1 LRELYLAKPAPFLQ
15 NGVRV
20 LPGKLMPPP
29 ASVYRF
35 ASFELRPRTREL
47 YKHGVKLKL
56 RPQPLRVLEVLL
68 DRRGDMVTREELHR
82 LLWESET
89 FVDFEQG
96 LNTAV
101 KELRASLS
109 DSADTPRYVET
120 IPRLGYRII
129 VPVEVEIS
137 PAAPPAEP
145 SQPPLE
151 TKPAPPAPPD
161 PPVAGAQPEPP
172 ARTRPLRARFPL
184 PARWTAI
191 AAIAGAAVII
201 LATYWALSHKRVA
214 AQPPSARLM
223 LAVLPFENLTGDAG
237 QDYFSDGLTEEMIAQ
252 LGRHASNEFGVIART
267 SVMHYKHT
275 SSNIDQIGRELGVRY
290 ILEGSVRRNAGEV
303 RINAQLIETGTQ
315 TPLWTKEYNR
325 ELTNLLGLQE
335 EIAHEISDAIQV
347 TLGKRA
353 ASSAEHK
360 PALTPRAYQ
369 AYDLYLRGLF
379 FWNKRTLPGFEQAI
393 QYFQQAIAED
403 PNYAPAYAGLAN
415 SYTLLTGYSLV
426 PASRYMP
433 KARAAAM
440 RAVELDDSLAEAHT
454 ALALIIENY
463 DWDWDGSEKEY
474 LRAIALNPNYAT
486 AHQWF
491 AEQLT
496 WRKHFDEA
504 LRESEEARRLDP
516 LSLIITSDHAAI
528 LYYSRQ
534 YDQAIAQFGA
544 VQDMDPDFPRAQL
557 LINAYIEQGRYSE
570 AIAGLQR
577 WRSVYGDGPADWEK
591 MSYCYC
597 RSGQPGKAKEEL
609 KKLEQANGKRTLDP
623 SILVVPNFCVGNV
636 ERAFALLTEAHAQH
650 SNALTTLNVEPA
662 YDPMRSD
669 PRFQELLHQVGL
681 VQ

>member
-1 LRELYLAKPAPFLQ
+1 
-15 NGVRV
+15 
-20 LPGKLMPPP
+20 MPSP

-47 YKHGVKLKL
+47 YKSGVKLKL

-68 DRRGDMVTREELHR
+68 DRRGDVVTRDELHQ

-120 IPRLGYRII
+120 IPRLGYRMI
-129 VPVEVEIS
+129 VPVEVEAYL
-137 PAAPPAEP
+137 AAPPAEV
-145 SQPPLE
+145 SQPQLE
-151 TKPAPPAPPD
+151 IKSAPPH
-161 PPVAGAQPEPP
+161 PPVAVAQPEPP
-172 ARTRPLRARFPL
+172 AQPQPLRSRFPL

-191 AAIAGAAVII
+191 AAVAGVAVIV
-201 LATYWALSHKRVA
+201 LAAYWGVSHKRVV
-214 AQPPSARLM
+214 AQPPSGRLM

-237 QDYFSDGLTEEMIAQ
+237 QDYFTDGLTEEMIAQ
-252 LGRHASNEFGVIART
+252 LGRHASSEFGVIART

-290 ILEGSVRRNAGEV
+290 ILEGSVRRNTGEV
-303 RINAQLIETGTQ
+303 RINAQLIETGSQ
-315 TPLWTKEYNR
+315 TPLWTKEYAR
-325 ELTNLLGLQE
+325 ALTDLLGLQE
-335 EIAHEISDAIQV
+335 EIAYEISDEIQV
-347 TLGKRA
+347 TLGKPNASWA
-353 ASSAEHK
+353 ARK
-360 PALTPRAYQ
+360 PALTPQ
-369 AYDLYLRGLF
+369 ASQSYDLYLRGLF
-379 FWNKRTLPGFEQAI
+379 FWNKRTLSGFEQAI

-415 SYTLLTGYSLV
+415 SYTLLTSYSLT

-433 KARAAAM
+433 QARAAAL
-440 RAVELDDSLAEAHT
+440 RAVELDDGLPEAHT

-491 AEQLT
+491 AEQLA
-496 WRKHFDEA
+496 WRGRFDEA
-504 LRESEEARRLDP
+504 LRESAEAQRLDP
-516 LSLIITSDHAAI
+516 LSLIITSDHAAL

-534 YDQAIAQFGA
+534 YDQAIEQFRA
-544 VQDMDPDFPRAQL
+544 VQDMDPDFPRAHL
-557 LINAYIEQGRYSE
+557 LIDAYIEKGRFSD

-577 WRSVYGDGPADWEK
+577 WRSIYGEGPAGWGK
-591 MSYCYC
+591 LSYCYC
-597 RSGQPGKAKEEL
+597 RSGQPQKAREEL
-609 KKLEQANGKRTLDP
+609 KKLEQANSKRRLDP
-623 SILVVPNFCVGNV
+623 STLVAPNFCVGNV
-636 ERAFALLTEAHAQH
+636 DRAFALLTEAYAQH
-650 SNALTTLNVEPA
+650 SNALTTLKVDPA

-669 PRFQELLHQVGL
+669 PRFQKLLHQVGL

>member
-1 LRELYLAKPAPFLQ
+1 
-15 NGVRV
+15 V
-20 LPGKLMPPP
+20 
-29 ASVYRF
+29 
-35 ASFELRPRTREL
+35 
-47 YKHGVKLKL
+47 
-56 RPQPLRVLEVLL
+56 
-68 DRRGDMVTREELHR
+68 VTRDELHQ

-129 VPVEVEIS
+129 VPVEVETS
-137 PAAPPAEP
+137 PAAPPAEAR
-145 SQPPLE
+145 QTQLE
-151 TKPAPPAPPD
+151 IKSAPPAPAD
-161 PPVAGAQPEPP
+161 LPVAVAQPEPP
-172 ARTRPLRARFPL
+172 AQPEAPPSRFPL
-184 PARWTAI
+184 PASWTAI
-191 AAIAGAAVII
+191 GAIAGVAVIV
-201 LATYWALSHKRVA
+201 LATYWALSHKRA
-214 AQPPSARLM
+214 TAQPPSGRLM

-267 SVMHYKHT
+267 SVMHYKHS

-303 RINAQLIETGTQ
+303 RINAQLIETGSQ

-335 EIAHEISDAIQV
+335 EISHEISDEIQV
-347 TLGKRA
+347 TLGKPA
-353 ASSAEHK
+353 ASPPARK
-360 PALTPRAYQ
+360 AALTPQAYQ
-369 AYDLYLRGLF
+369 SYDLYLRGLF

-415 SYTLLTGYSLV
+415 SYTLLTSYSMA
-426 PASRYMP
+426 PASLYMP
-433 KARAAAM
+433 KARAAAL

-496 WRKHFDEA
+496 WRKRFDEA

-534 YDQAIAQFGA
+534 YDQAIEQFQA
-544 VQDMDPDFPRAQL
+544 VQDMDPDFPRAHL
-557 LINAYIEQGRYSE
+557 LIDAYIEKGRYSD

-577 WRSVYGDGPADWEK
+577 WRSIYGDGPADWGK

-597 RSGQPGKAKEEL
+597 RFGQPGKAKEEL
-609 KKLEQANGKRTLDP
+609 NKLEQANRKRTLDP
-623 SILVVPNFCVGNV
+623 AILVVPNFCVGNV
-636 ERAFALLTEAHAQH
+636 ERAFALLTEAYAQH
-650 SNALTTLNVEPA
+650 SNVLTILKVDPA

-669 PRFQELLHQVGL
+669 PRFQKLMHQVGL
-681 VQ
+681 TP

>member
-1 LRELYLAKPAPFLQ
+1 
-15 NGVRV
+15 
-20 LPGKLMPPP
+20 MPSP

-47 YKHGVKLKL
+47 YKNGVKLKL

-68 DRRGDMVTREELHR
+68 ERRGDVVTRDELHQ

-129 VPVEVEIS
+129 VPVEVETS
-137 PAAPPAEP
+137 PAAPPAEAR
-145 SQPPLE
+145 QTQLE
-151 TKPAPPAPPD
+151 IKSAPPAPAD
-161 PPVAGAQPEPP
+161 LPVAVAQPEPP
-172 ARTRPLRARFPL
+172 AQPEAPPSRFPL
-184 PARWTAI
+184 PASWTAI
-191 AAIAGAAVII
+191 GAIAGVAVIV
-201 LATYWALSHKRVA
+201 LATYWALSHKRA
-214 AQPPSARLM
+214 TAQPPSGRLM

-267 SVMHYKHT
+267 SVMHYKHS

-303 RINAQLIETGTQ
+303 RINAQLIETGSQ

-335 EIAHEISDAIQV
+335 EISHEISDEIQV
-347 TLGKRA
+347 TLGKPA
-353 ASSAEHK
+353 ASPPARK
-360 PALTPRAYQ
+360 AALTPQAYQ
-369 AYDLYLRGLF
+369 SYDLYLRGLF

-415 SYTLLTGYSLV
+415 SYTLLTSYSMA
-426 PASRYMP
+426 PASLYMP
-433 KARAAAM
+433 KARAAAL

-496 WRKHFDEA
+496 WRKRFDEA

-534 YDQAIAQFGA
+534 YDQAIEQFQA
-544 VQDMDPDFPRAQL
+544 VQDMDPDFPRAHL
-557 LINAYIEQGRYSE
+557 LIDAYIEKGRYSD

-577 WRSVYGDGPADWEK
+577 WRSIYGDGPADWGK

-597 RSGQPGKAKEEL
+597 RFGQPGKAKEEL
-609 KKLEQANGKRTLDP
+609 NKLEQANRKRTLDP
-623 SILVVPNFCVGNV
+623 AILVVPNFCVGNV
-636 ERAFALLTEAHAQH
+636 ERAFALLTEAYAQH
-650 SNALTTLNVEPA
+650 SNVLTILKVDPA

-669 PRFQELLHQVGL
+669 PRFQKLMHQVGL
-681 VQ
+681 TP

>member
-1 LRELYLAKPAPFLQ
+1 
-15 NGVRV
+15 
-20 LPGKLMPPP
+20 MPSP

-47 YKHGVKLKL
+47 YKNGVKLKL

-68 DRRGDMVTREELHR
+68 ERRGDVVTRDELHQ

-129 VPVEVEIS
+129 VPVEVETS
-137 PAAPPAEP
+137 PAAPPAEAR
-145 SQPPLE
+145 QTQLE
-151 TKPAPPAPPD
+151 MKSAPPAPAD
-161 PPVAGAQPEPP
+161 LPVAVAQPEPP
-172 ARTRPLRARFPL
+172 AQPEAPPSRFPL
-184 PARWTAI
+184 PASWTAI
-191 AAIAGAAVII
+191 GAIAGVAVIV
-201 LATYWALSHKRVA
+201 LATYWALSHKRA
-214 AQPPSARLM
+214 TAQPPSGRLM

-267 SVMHYKHT
+267 SVMHYKHS

-303 RINAQLIETGTQ
+303 RINAQLIETGSQ

-335 EIAHEISDAIQV
+335 EISHEISDEIQV
-347 TLGKRA
+347 TLGKPA
-353 ASSAEHK
+353 ASPPARK
-360 PALTPRAYQ
+360 AALTPQAYQ
-369 AYDLYLRGLF
+369 SYDLYLRGLF

-415 SYTLLTGYSLV
+415 SYTLLTSYSMA
-426 PASRYMP
+426 PASLYMP
-433 KARAAAM
+433 KARAAAL

-496 WRKHFDEA
+496 WRKRFDEA

-534 YDQAIAQFGA
+534 YDQAIEQFQA
-544 VQDMDPDFPRAQL
+544 VQDMDPDFPRAHL
-557 LINAYIEQGRYSE
+557 LIDAYIEKGRYSD

-577 WRSVYGDGPADWEK
+577 WRSIYGDGPADWGK

-597 RSGQPGKAKEEL
+597 RFGQPGKAKEEL
-609 KKLEQANGKRTLDP
+609 NKLEQANRKRTLDP
-623 SILVVPNFCVGNV
+623 AILVVPNFCVGNV
-636 ERAFALLTEAHAQH
+636 ERAFALLTEAYAQH
-650 SNALTTLNVEPA
+650 SNVLTILKVDPA

-669 PRFQELLHQVGL
+669 PRFQKLMHQVGL
-681 VQ
+681 TP